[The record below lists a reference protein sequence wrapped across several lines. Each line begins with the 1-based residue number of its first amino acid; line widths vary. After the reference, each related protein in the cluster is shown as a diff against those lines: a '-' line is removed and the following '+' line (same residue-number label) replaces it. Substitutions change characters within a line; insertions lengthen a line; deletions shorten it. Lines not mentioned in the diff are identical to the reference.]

1 MVGANFSYPGGDA
14 AGDTAPLPRVGQS
27 APPPRQRSFPPSG
40 SLFGGPVFKGVGLV
54 LVALVSGLVW
64 WLIRYE
70 AEPEV
75 QAQPDPLVSG
85 EFKYERVA
93 GPVTSTDCAGNA
105 YGEIKRWFAE
115 HPCQRVVRALYVTNA
130 GEGARALV
138 SVVLV
143 TMPDPELAAQL
154 KAVTDTDNTGNIN
167 DLLRDGTAK
176 LPKAPEV
183 AKGNYESKASGA
195 EVTIVEGDF
204 YDKHKDDPLLKR
216 VTADA
221 LRLSEALRPGT

>member
-1 MVGANFSYPGGDA
+1 M
-14 AGDTAPLPRVGQS
+14 PRVGQP
-27 APPPRQRSFPPSG
+27 APRPSGPPGSSGPSG
-40 SLFGGPVFKGVGLV
+40 SLFRGPVFQGVGLV

-93 GPVTSTDCAGNA
+93 GPATSADCAGNS
-105 YGEIKRWFAE
+105 YGEIKRWFGE

-154 KAVTDTDNTGNIN
+154 KAVTDTDNTGNIS
-167 DLLRDGTAK
+167 DLLRDGTAN
-176 LPKAPEV
+176 LPKAPDV
-183 AKGNYESKASGA
+183 AKGNYESKVSGA

-204 YDKHKDDPLLKR
+204 YDKHKNDQLLKR
-216 VTADA
+216 ITTDA
-221 LRLSEALRPGT
+221 LRLSDALRPGT

>member
-14 AGDTAPLPRVGQS
+14 AGDTAPLPRVGQGPA
-27 APPPRQRSFPPSG
+27 APPPPSTTRA
-40 SLFGGPVFKGVGLV
+40 LFGNPLFKGVGLV
-54 LVALVSGLVW
+54 LVAVVSSLVW

-105 YGEIKRWFAE
+105 YGEIERWFAA

-154 KAVTDTDNTGNIN
+154 KAVTDTDDTGNIN
-167 DLLRDGTAK
+167 DLVRDGTAK

-195 EVTIVEGDF
+195 DVTIVEGDF

-216 VTADA
+216 VTTDA